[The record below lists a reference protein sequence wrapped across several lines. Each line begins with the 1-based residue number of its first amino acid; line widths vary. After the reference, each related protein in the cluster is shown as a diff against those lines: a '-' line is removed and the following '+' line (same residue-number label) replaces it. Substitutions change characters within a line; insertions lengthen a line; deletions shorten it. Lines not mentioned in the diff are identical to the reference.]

1 MEIEQKRR
9 EFIGLR
15 LISELNS
22 PLEMIGWQDTF
33 MAKVLPLDRI
43 RSLCLELPGT
53 SEKISHGMPTFFAG
67 KKVFVNWVDSHHN
80 DGIVGIWCA
89 APAGVQEALI
99 DEEPDRF
106 FRPPYVGVR
115 GWLGVRLAGAK
126 QSDIDWD
133 ETANIVLDA
142 YRCVAT
148 PKLLKELAAA
158 DHDQ

>member
-1 MEIEQKRR
+1 LGEASERDMEHNVLMPKQ
-9 EFIGLR
+9 
-15 LISELNS
+15 
-22 PLEMIGWQDTF
+22 
-33 MAKVLPLDRI
+33 LPLDRI
-43 RSLCLELPGT
+43 RSLCLGLPGT

-67 KKVFVNWVDSHHN
+67 KKVFVNWVDNHHN

-115 GWLGVRLAGAK
+115 GWLGVRLEGTKAG
-126 QSDIDWD
+126 DIDWA
-133 ETANIVLDA
+133 ETANIIADA

-158 DHDQ
+158 DREQ

>member
-1 MEIEQKRR
+1 MPKER
-9 EFIGLR
+9 
-15 LISELNS
+15 
-22 PLEMIGWQDTF
+22 
-33 MAKVLPLDRI
+33 PLDRI
-43 RSLCLELPGT
+43 RKLCLELPGT

-67 KKVFVNWVDSHHN
+67 KKTFVNWVDNHHN

-106 FRPPYVGVR
+106 FRPPYVGFR
-115 GWLGVRLAGAK
+115 GWLGVRFDQMKAG
-126 QSDIDWD
+126 DIDWE

-148 PKLLKELAAA
+148 PKLLKELAAETGVVA
-158 DHDQ
+158 KDQLQEQGQ